1 MDTSR
6 IALDANLMLAVDAR
20 RFLCAMQE
28 MTGGHIWATEQV
40 WREVWGACV
49 ATCHRA
55 ARRSVQSGLRRGTLA
70 EDVDARKMIVD
81 MGVANVTAMRH
92 WLEDERRRNDRA
104 WEYVA
109 SPESSSVL
117 QLELLDSGA
126 LTDNKNKHKDALV
139 VAEAALAGAHIV
151 SSDNLRTIRHGVLN
165 AWLADRKAEGHPLVQ
180 SVQIPFVLDPDATA
194 YAKCR
199 YLGEEEHGRKLS
211 GADESFG
218 RRYLG
223 WTLAACRPADAANM
237 PLHRLEAIVRRFV
250 TNVQRAGLVAVG
262 GSIAETLDSMG
273 PDEREF
279 QLRHAGGRAER
290 TRASEDR
297 RLAAVHRELAAANIP
312 PTEEAH

>member
-1 MDTSR
+1 
-6 IALDANLMLAVDAR
+6 MLAVDAR

-55 ARRSVQSGLRRGTLA
+55 ARRSVQSRLRRGTIA

-104 WEYVA
+104 WEYIA

-165 AWLADRKAEGHPLVQ
+165 AWLADRKAEGHSLLQ
-180 SVQIPFVLDPDATA
+180 KVQIPFVLDPDATA

-199 YLGEEEHGRKLS
+199 HLGEEGERRFG
-211 GADESFG
+211 GEDDSFG
-218 RRYLG
+218 RQYLA
-223 WTLAACRPADAANM
+223 WALAACRPADAADM
-237 PLHRLEAIVRRFV
+237 PFHQLEGITRRFV
-250 TNVQRAGLVAVG
+250 TNVERAGLFAVG
-262 GSIAETLDSMG
+262 GSMAETLDGMG

-279 QLRHAGGRAER
+279 HLRHAGGNAER

-297 RLAAVHRELAAANIP
+297 RLAAVRRALAAAEIL
-312 PTEEAH
+312 PTEEAR

>member
-1 MDTSR
+1 
-6 IALDANLMLAVDAR
+6 MLAVDAR

-55 ARRSVQSGLRRGTLA
+55 AKRSVQSALRRGA
-70 EDVDARKMIVD
+70 IAADVDSRKMIVD
-81 MGVANVTAMRH
+81 MGAANVAAMRQ
-92 WLEDERRRNDRA
+92 WLEDERGRNDRA
-104 WEYVA
+104 WEYIA
-109 SPESSSVL
+109 SPESSGLL

-165 AWLADRKAEGHPLVQ
+165 AWLADRKAEGHPLLQKVQ
-180 SVQIPFVLDPDATA
+180 TPFVLDPDETA
-194 YAKCR
+194 YAKCGHLGHADQR
-199 YLGEEEHGRKLS
+199 VGRQYLEW
-211 GADESFG
+211 A
-218 RRYLG
+218 
-223 WTLAACRPADAANM
+223 LAACRPADAGHM
-237 PLHRLEAIVRRFV
+237 PLRQLHEIIHRFAANI
-250 TNVQRAGLVAVG
+250 QRAGLLAVG
-262 GSIAETLDSMG
+262 GGIAETLDGMT

-279 QLRHAGGRAER
+279 HLRHAGGTAER

-297 RLAAVHRELAAANIP
+297 RLAAVRKELAAAGGRV
-312 PTEEAH
+312 AQHG

>member
-28 MTGGHIWATEQV
+28 MTGGHIWVTEQV

-55 ARRSVQSGLRRGTLA
+55 AKRSVQSSLRRGAIA
-70 EDVDARKMIVD
+70 EGVDSRKMIVD
-81 MGVANVTAMRH
+81 MGVANVSAMRQ
-92 WLEDERRRNDRA
+92 WLEEERHRNDRA
-104 WEYVA
+104 WEYVP
-109 SPESSSVL
+109 SPEASGLL

-151 SSDNLRTIRHGVLN
+151 SSDNLRTIRQGVLN
-165 AWLADRKAEGHPLVQ
+165 AWLADRKAEGHPLLQ
-180 SVQIPFVLDPDATA
+180 KIQTPFVLDPDETA

-199 YLGEEEHGRKLS
+199 HLDQASQG
-211 GADESFG
+211 FG
-218 RRYLG
+218 RQCLE
-223 WTLAACRPADAANM
+223 WALSACRPTDAANM
-237 PLHRLEAIVRRFV
+237 PANQLNGIIRRFAS
-250 TNVQRAGLVAVG
+250 NIQRAGFVAVG
-262 GSIAETLDSMG
+262 SSITEALDGMS
-273 PDEREF
+273 PDERDF
-279 QLRHAGGRAER
+279 NLRHIGGSADR

-297 RLAAVHRELAAANIP
+297 RLAAVRKHLSNAGSSQKMLRRELSG
-312 PTEEAH
+312 